1 MEIGIYKDDY
11 KKPDDFHL
19 EDQSKMSFSQRVDY
33 NIRYIEIK
41 LKREL
46 TADEILET
54 KKIVQLE
61 YEEDTGQKVKCLLCD
76 DLGYICP
83 VGQEKTNIKYKK
95 CSCIKNNITN
105 YEKALFQWHEDADF
119 KPYTFET
126 MDSKNSKDVQAK
138 TSIYKF
144 AQKQN
149 KRLLVLHGP
158 PGTGKSH
165 GLKAIVNYKA
175 KKGETGIY
183 MMYSKYSV
191 IVSNFQKENHKDISL
206 IEQMMKT
213 KYLIIDDVE
222 PVYENNPIPKQKFEQ
237 ILIVRFD
244 HNLTTAINTNLD
256 LNSFSS
262 PVVSRFLDEK
272 NTLLINYSMVKDK
285 RS

>member
-1 MEIGIYKDDY
+1 MAIIKT
-11 KKPDDFHL
+11 KRQIQPDWPLRF
-19 EDQSKMSFSQRVDY
+19 DQSMGPYASVDSVAAS
-33 NIRYIEIK
+33 
-41 LKREL
+41 LKQ
-46 TADEILET
+46 DFIILLQTIPGEWPMRP
-54 KKIVQLE
+54 
-61 YEEDTGQKVKCLLCD
+61 
-76 DLGYICP
+76 DLG
-83 VGQEKTNIKYKK
+83 VGLVT
-95 CSCIKNNITN
+95 
-105 YEKALFQWHEDADF
+105 
-119 KPYTFET
+119 YTFET

-191 IVSNFQKENHKDISL
+191 IVANFQKENHKDISL